1 MEYNLDTKMWH
12 VWCRKKY
19 EKLDAKKGKKK
30 EEETEISHR
39 SRHNTDVI

>member
-19 EKLDAKKGKKK
+19 EKLDAKKGKKRRRNRDF
-30 EEETEISHR
+30 TSVSPQH
-39 SRHNTDVI
+39 